1 MSKTKILAAIGVAVF
16 SVAEVVLLVTLVW
29 LGMR

>member
-1 MSKTKILAAIGVAVF
+1 MSKTKIFAAIGVAVF

-29 LGMR
+29 LGMQ